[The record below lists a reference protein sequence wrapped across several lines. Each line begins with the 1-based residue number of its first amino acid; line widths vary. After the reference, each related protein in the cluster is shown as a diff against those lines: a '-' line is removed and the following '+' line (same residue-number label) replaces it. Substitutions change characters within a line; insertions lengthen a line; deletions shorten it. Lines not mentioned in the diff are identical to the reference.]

1 MNELLHSS
9 SKPGCLLGDA
19 LGFSPAHW
27 TSEFLHTA
35 GLAYPS
41 SRAQRDTMR
50 GADHAPLQEGPAPA
64 TEIDYNTREL
74 LFTEIYLYNLGAG
87 SILRL
92 RY

>member
-1 MNELLHSS
+1 MSSYTHLQNLAASLGMHLASPQHTGLLSS
-9 SKPGCLLGDA
+9 
-19 LGFSPAHW
+19 
-27 TSEFLHTA
+27 HTA